1 MAATSYKP
9 AAKAVVSALIAVGA
23 FLSPP
28 LASADDPEQPGG
40 QTQDACAAGDQ
51 GQTPEE
57 QQQQQQLACG
67 AGIANRAVS
76 EAQNAAEQANRAANQ
91 AAQEA
96 PPADR
101 PPEDLITS
109 TKCVIF
115 NGVPTLVPPEG
126 LSRTATPFDSPME
139 GRPCWAVY
147 GVTPTH

>member
-1 MAATSYKP
+1 MAATGYKP
-9 AAKAVVSALIAVGA
+9 AAKAVVSALIAIGA

-57 QQQQQQLACG
+57 QQQQQLACG

-91 AAQEA
+91 AGQEA
-96 PPADR
+96 APADR
-101 PPEDLITS
+101 PPEDLITN